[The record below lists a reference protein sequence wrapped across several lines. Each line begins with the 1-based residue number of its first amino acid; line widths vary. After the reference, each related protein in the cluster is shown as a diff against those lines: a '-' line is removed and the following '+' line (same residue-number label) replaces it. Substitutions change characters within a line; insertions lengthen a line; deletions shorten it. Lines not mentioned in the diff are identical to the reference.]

1 MTLLCIDDFNLWGHL
16 WFFDDPEK
24 KLYIWIQ
31 ISLALPNVWFNG
43 KAHGRM
49 KRWIPK
55 CWKVSIREVGFKGYI
70 ISYTIYQ
77 QLPFYGKTLCAF
89 CAKLCNFFLAVQNS
103 SIGDLVTHW
112 LTDSLTRWLR
122 VLYWLTY
129 KERPKRLV
137 TFETF
142 DWSDEETCT
151 DQKKDNDRDKDK
163 DKDNDRDNDKDKYI

>member
-43 KAHGRM
+43 KAHRRM

-89 CAKLCNFFLAVQNS
+89 CAIFFSCPEQLNRWPCHS
-103 SIGDLVTHW
+103 LTHW
-112 LTDSLTRWLR
+112 LTD
-122 VLYWLTY
+122 WLT
-129 KERPKRLV
+129 EGTF
-137 TFETF
+137 TFEIQRATR
-142 DWSDEETCT
+142 ETCNLW
-151 DQKKDNDRDKDK
+151 D
-163 DKDNDRDNDKDKYI
+163 IWSEW